1 MDFAVISEAL
11 SLAFTPMNML
21 YASLGIILGV
31 TVAAIPGLTGD
42 MAIAVL
48 LPMVF
53 KVDPL
58 LSLGLLVGIYKGS
71 MFGGAISAV
80 AFGVP
85 GTPAAAATVE
95 DGYPLKKKGKPRMAM
110 LQALYSSVVGDIFS
124 TLLLMF
130 LTVPLAKIAILFGPV
145 ELFALYIFSLAVIAM
160 LTRESP
166 ARGLIACL
174 LGLLI
179 SCIGVDGLT
188 GSTRM
193 WFGIKTLRGGISNT
207 PLLIGLFAI
216 SELIIQFG
224 SSQREKLMVKLQQI
238 SAEKVRLTEEGYDPS
253 QDRYKWIH
261 FVKTFWATMIGSVVG
276 TFVGILPGAGSSIAC
291 YLSYGVA
298 RRLCKDGD
306 QFGTGVLNGV
316 AAPEAGDSATCGAS
330 IIPLLAFGIPG
341 SATAALIGAAL
352 SMQGFNP
359 GPTLISENQLIMFAF
374 FIIAGY
380 ASVLNLFFSYILIPV
395 YTRIAMIKKQYLVP
409 VIFVL
414 ATLGIYTTSNS
425 MIDVWVMLGAGV
437 LGIVLK
443 KFRVPLGPFVLGAL
457 LGSST
462 ERSLRQALAIGKG
475 NWLVLFSDP
484 IAIGFYVATIL
495 FFFFIAYTFRANKK
509 ELDKGAYSDDD

>member
-1 MDFAVISEAL
+1 MDFSVISEAL
-11 SLAFTPMNML
+11 SLAFTPMSML
-21 YASLGIILGV
+21 YASLGVILGV

-48 LPMVF
+48 LPLVY

-71 MFGGAISAV
+71 MFGGSISAI

-95 DGYPLKKKGKPRMAM
+95 DGYPLKKKGFPRRAM
-110 LQALYSSVVGDIFS
+110 MQALYSSVTGDVFS
-124 TLLLMF
+124 TILLMF
-130 LTVPLAKIAILFGPV
+130 LTVPLARIAILFGPV
-145 ELFALYIFSLAVIAM
+145 ELFSLYVFSLAVIAM
-160 LTRESP
+160 LNRESP
-166 ARGLIACL
+166 VRGLIACL
-174 LGLLI
+174 LGLAV
-179 SCIGVDGLT
+179 SCVGVDGLT

-193 WFGIKTLRGGISNT
+193 WFGIKALRGGISNT
-207 PLLIGLFAI
+207 PLLIGLFAV

-224 SSQREKLMVKLQQI
+224 TSQREKLMVKLQEV
-238 SAEKVRLTEEGYDPS
+238 SAEKVRLTEEGYDPK
-253 QDRYKWIH
+253 QDRYKLVHYI
-261 FVKTFWATMIGSVVG
+261 KTFWATLLGSLIG

-298 RRLCKDGD
+298 RRVCKDGD
-306 QFGTGVLNGV
+306 RFGTGVLNGV
-316 AAPEAGDSATCGAS
+316 AAPEAGNSATAGAS

-359 GPTLISENQLIMFAF
+359 GPTLIAENKLIMFAF
-374 FIIAGY
+374 FIICGY
-380 ASVLNLFFSYILIPV
+380 ASILNLGFSHLLIPV
-395 YTRIAMIKKQYLVP
+395 YTKIAMIKKQYLVP

-425 MIDVWVMLGAGV
+425 MVDVWIVLGAGLV
-437 LGIVLK
+437 GILLK

-475 NWLVLFSDP
+475 SWRVLFSDP